1 MACSQTLAGIARDC
15 AANMGGIKRVLLAN
29 RADVASITLTS
40 GKVSAITME
49 SSKKFYEYNFKPGT
63 SSMTSNW
70 QVNRENGVKYVQ
82 TDLVMVFNRMETTK
96 RVEVEAM
103 AQADLY
109 AIVEDNNGLYW
120 LLGLDNPLELSA
132 GDGPTGTARTDR
144 NGYSVTL
151 QDDSKGLP
159 TEILTGTG
167 GVDVELHKVGL
178 YLINANITD
187 IRDASGYIAALG
199 QEAAA
204 RAINDAMIKVAEETR
219 RGEIGKAEALREQ
232 TVQVAMANAAAVEGN
247 NEAQMKVADSNARL
261 KVRQAEAARIALVAE
276 KEQAAQAEAAGYIAN
291 REAEMKRAELERA
304 TQTANEIVKAEIQ
317 KRKQEIAAEAVH
329 PSW

>member
-29 RADVASITLTS
+29 RADVASITIGTD
-40 GKVSAITME
+40 KVTAITME
-49 SSKKFYEYNFKPGT
+49 SGKKFYEYNFKPGT
-63 SSMTSNW
+63 SGMTSNW

-82 TDLVMVFNRMETTK
+82 TDLQMVFNRMETTK

-159 TEILTGTG
+159 NEVLTGTG
-167 GVDVELHKVGL
+167 GVD
-178 YLINANITD
+178 I
-187 IRDASGYIAALG
+187 DAL
-199 QEAAA
+199 
-204 RAINDAMIKVAEETR
+204 
-219 RGEIGKAEALREQ
+219 L
-232 TVQVAMANAAAVEGN
+232 
-247 NEAQMKVADSNARL
+247 
-261 KVRQAEAARIALVAE
+261 
-276 KEQAAQAEAAGYIAN
+276 
-291 REAEMKRAELERA
+291 
-304 TQTANEIVKAEIQ
+304 
-317 KRKQEIAAEAVH
+317 
-329 PSW
+329 

>member
-29 RADVASITLTS
+29 RADVASITIGT
-40 GKVSAITME
+40 GKVTAITME
-49 SSKKFYEYNFKPGT
+49 SGKKFYEYNFKPGT

-82 TDLVMVFNRMETTK
+82 TDLQMVFNRMETNK
-96 RVEVEAM
+96 QVEVVAM

-132 GDGPTGTARTDR
+132 GDGTTGTARTDR

-159 TEILTGTG
+159 TEVLTGTG
-167 GVDVELHKVGL
+167 GVD
-178 YLINANITD
+178 I
-187 IRDASGYIAALG
+187 DAL
-199 QEAAA
+199 
-204 RAINDAMIKVAEETR
+204 
-219 RGEIGKAEALREQ
+219 L
-232 TVQVAMANAAAVEGN
+232 
-247 NEAQMKVADSNARL
+247 
-261 KVRQAEAARIALVAE
+261 
-276 KEQAAQAEAAGYIAN
+276 
-291 REAEMKRAELERA
+291 
-304 TQTANEIVKAEIQ
+304 
-317 KRKQEIAAEAVH
+317 
-329 PSW
+329 